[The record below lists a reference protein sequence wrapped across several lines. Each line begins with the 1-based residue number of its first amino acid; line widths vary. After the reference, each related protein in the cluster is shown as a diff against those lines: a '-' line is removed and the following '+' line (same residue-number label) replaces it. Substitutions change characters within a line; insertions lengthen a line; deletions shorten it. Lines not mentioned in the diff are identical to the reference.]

1 MNSNIAHDIE
11 EKRLEALKKYEIL
24 DSEME
29 EIFDDVTELAAQICG
44 TPIALI
50 SLVDS
55 DRLWFKSKV
64 GLSRPEAHRDIGFCS
79 QAIQQDGLLVI
90 KDAAHHPR
98 FSNNPFVTSDPNIR
112 FYAGAPLRTPCGY
125 KLGTLCVIDTK
136 PRDLTEQQYN
146 TLVVLSKQVVDQ
158 FEMRMTQKR
167 LEKDTELNLQLS
179 QKKDDVLHTI
189 SHDLKGA
196 LSSIVGLSEMMVDCM
211 DTMPSEDIRMM
222 AENILKAGQSSV
234 KLLNNVLEWSMAHG
248 EQGSFEPA
256 RIQLKEVIDEVLD
269 LVVVNFMQK
278 AQTFQVNCPQGLAV
292 MGDRQ
297 MIFSIFQNLLSNAC
311 KYTPENETIY
321 VNIEIENDKAKI
333 RVIDNG
339 TGMNPEQLQS
349 IREGQ
354 RAVSAKGTNG
364 EKGTGFGLMLCREF
378 VEKQNGRFEVN
389 SQQDKGTEFSFTI
402 PVS

>member
-1 MNSNIAHDIE
+1 
-11 EKRLEALKKYEIL
+11 
-24 DSEME
+24 
-29 EIFDDVTELAAQICG
+29 
-44 TPIALI
+44 
-50 SLVDS
+50 
-55 DRLWFKSKV
+55 
-64 GLSRPEAHRDIGFCS
+64 
-79 QAIQQDGLLVI
+79 
-90 KDAAHHPR
+90 
-98 FSNNPFVTSDPNIR
+98 
-112 FYAGAPLRTPCGY
+112 
-125 KLGTLCVIDTK
+125 
-136 PRDLTEQQYN
+136 
-146 TLVVLSKQVVDQ
+146 
-158 FEMRMTQKR
+158 
-167 LEKDTELNLQLS
+167 
-179 QKKDDVLHTI
+179 
-189 SHDLKGA
+189 
-196 LSSIVGLSEMMVDCM
+196 
-211 DTMPSEDIRMM
+211 M

-402 PVS
+402 PVSWGTDCLSWRNTPRVAPRLSTQIYGY